1 MTRLSTVALAM
12 LEPWERRRHARA
24 DAVRVSMAGW
34 PASLRAIRQRWW
46 SRVAELD
53 REGQGFGLSPVQA
66 RVDAELLAYIEV
78 TREAAEAGVAVPAL
92 APFSPLFAA
101 PPGKREAA

>member
-1 MTRLSTVALAM
+1 MTRLSTVALAA

-24 DAVRVSMAGW
+24 DAVRASMAQW
-34 PASLRAIRQRWW
+34 PASLRALRQRWW

-66 RVDAELLAYIEV
+66 RVDAELLAYVEM
-78 TREAAEAGVAVPAL
+78 TREATEAGVAVPAL
-92 APFSPLFAA
+92 PSIEPTRRAA
-101 PPGKREAA
+101 